1 MNKISMTKG
10 PKPTEGQMARLKEIA
25 AKNGMFYVGDNK
37 DMLRAVELLT
47 NRGWA
52 IVRHRFV
59 DLTPEGRAL
68 ISREPT

>member
-1 MNKISMTKG
+1 MPKG

-25 AKNGMFYVGDNK
+25 AKNGMFYAGDNK

-52 IVRHRFV
+52 VVRHRFV
-59 DLTPEGRAL
+59 DLTPEGRTL
-68 ISREPT
+68 ISHATT